1 MQSRHGAVAI
11 FEKKSM
17 ASKRDQR
24 QQETHFK
31 VMQLV
36 DADPSISTREIAQKI
51 GISNGAAYYCVTAL
65 VDKGFVKLKNFTQ
78 SKTKANYIYELTPRG
93 IRVKAALTVSF
104 LERKRHEYD
113 DLRVE
118 IERLE
123 NELGL
128 DEKKQSVSS
137 QGSV

>member
-1 MQSRHGAVAI
+1 
-11 FEKKSM
+11 M
-17 ASKRDQR
+17 ASRRDQR

-36 DADPSISTREIAQKI
+36 DADPSISTRKIAQKI

-65 VDKGFVKLKNFTQ
+65 VDKGLVKLKNFTQ

-93 IRVKAALTVSF
+93 IRVKAAMTGQF
-104 LERKRHEYD
+104 LKIKRDEYN
-113 DLRVE
+113 DLKAE

-128 DEKKQSVSS
+128 DGQEQPNDEKRRV
-137 QGSV
+137 

>member
-1 MQSRHGAVAI
+1 
-11 FEKKSM
+11 M
-17 ASKRDQR
+17 ASRRDQR

-78 SKTKANYIYELTPRG
+78 SKTKANYIYELTPRS
-93 IRVKAALTVSF
+93 IRVKAAMTVQF
-104 LERKRHEYD
+104 LERKRDEYN
-113 DLRVE
+113 DLKAE

-128 DEKKQSVSS
+128 DEQEQSGDGKRPV
-137 QGSV
+137 